1 MGAFFSRAYTICILL
16 AYPVWVLVG
25 QTPNTL
31 KLQTGKEIFEAGCVS
46 CHGLDGKGQAPSLQ
60 AFTRPSTFP
69 DFTDCPGSTPE
80 ADVQWRAIITNGGPA
95 RGFSPIMPS
104 FKDILTRDQI
114 DKVIGYLRS
123 FCTESKWPLG
133 NLNVPRAIVT
143 EKAFLEDEIVLTS
156 NVNVQG
162 SPGVSSSAIW
172 EKRVG
177 SGGQIEA
184 TVPYNFVH
192 EQSWASGLGDIALG
206 YKQKVFFS
214 RKTQS
219 LLTLGGEVTA
229 PTGDPAKGTGG
240 GSTIFEVFA
249 AFGQVLPGASFLQ
262 FQTGTEQPAHPDK
275 VPRAYYARTAVGK
288 TFARDHGL
296 GRAWTPIME
305 LIADRDFIKGA
316 VTNWSVIPEL
326 QIPLSKRLHVL
337 AGIGLSL
344 PINNISD
351 RQKQL
356 MFYLLWDFADGSLK
370 EGWR

>member
-123 FCTESKWPLG
+123 FCTESKRPLG

-219 LLTLGGEVTA
+219 LLTLGGEV
-229 PTGDPAKGTGG
+229 
-240 GSTIFEVFA
+240 
-249 AFGQVLPGASFLQ
+249 
-262 FQTGTEQPAHPDK
+262 
-275 VPRAYYARTAVGK
+275 
-288 TFARDHGL
+288 
-296 GRAWTPIME
+296 
-305 LIADRDFIKGA
+305 
-316 VTNWSVIPEL
+316 
-326 QIPLSKRLHVL
+326 
-337 AGIGLSL
+337 
-344 PINNISD
+344 
-351 RQKQL
+351 
-356 MFYLLWDFADGSLK
+356 
-370 EGWR
+370 